1 MQEKI
6 EALQTFADQ
15 LIQSEHYA
23 GQDIEAKKREVLQR
37 WAKLKEALIEKR
49 AQLGE
54 SQTLQQFSRCSTPDG
69 FLHGSGLGTFWH
81 RSLDQVLSMRIR
93 VRIQGFDDPKIEKK
107 KIQLG

>member
-1 MQEKI
+1 LIFFYESIDSKIFLHLGTDKHRLIDVQEKI

-54 SQTLQQFSRCSTPDG
+54 SQTLQQFSRYS
-69 FLHGSGLGTFWH
+69 
-81 RSLDQVLSMRIR
+81 R
-93 VRIQGFDDPKIEKK
+93 
-107 KIQLG
+107 